1 LTITVVAILPGH
13 DICTSCQNR
22 CIISCGGRLP
32 SKQEKLVLQRDKLI
46 EKIKKY
52 SNILR
57 KEARIFAFVKPPLL
71 LLLLKKQHD
80 ICYVAGT
87 VLASGI

>member
-22 CIISCGGRLP
+22 CIISCRGRHAKTP
-32 SKQEKLVLQRDKLI
+32 QTIANKDAEEGFQPNKKKLVLQRDKLI

-57 KEARIFAFVKPPLL
+57 KEARIFAFIKPPLL
-71 LLLLKKQHD
+71 LLL
-80 ICYVAGT
+80 
-87 VLASGI
+87 